1 MMGNFDFLQQD
12 TKFKPL
18 YDVACNAEKVLA
30 IDPAICAMTCRKAM
44 ETAVKWMYS
53 IDRDLH
59 IPYQDNLITLLNTD
73 EFKAIVDA
81 KLQLRLEYIR
91 RIGNTAAHAG
101 PKSRKNISREQAVL
115 ALESLYMFL
124 RFIAY
129 SYSQIELPEEAFSA
143 ARISQP
149 LKADTGTLEKQAAEL
164 AKAKAALEKKENEL
178 KAFQAKYAAAEAEA
192 TALRKEKAQGFH
204 LPPETMSEAD
214 TRKAYIDVML
224 AEAGWVRGQNWVDEY
239 PVDQLPSP
247 TGYGAADYVLFGQD
261 GKPLAVVEAKK
272 TSRDV
277 AAGRKQGKLYADSL
291 EKRFGQRP
299 IIFLTNGFETR
310 IVADQKGGYPERT
323 VSGIYSRSDLEKEFY
338 KMGTK
343 QPLINAQLDS
353 HIAGRYYQLA
363 AVKAVC
369 EAFDQRNRRKALLV
383 MATGSG
389 KTRTVISLVDV
400 LLRHGWIR
408 NFLFLADRN
417 SLVLQ
422 AKKAFGNNLPN
433 LTITNLTEKDANP
446 SARGVFSTYQTMIHC
461 IDGTRDET
469 GHRMFTCGHFD
480 LIIVD
485 EAHRSL
491 YNKYRTLF
499 DYFDGLLV
507 GLTATPRDEI
517 DRNTYS
523 VFDLEDGV
531 PTYNYDLQQ
540 AVKDK
545 FLVPYHVVDCKLKL
559 MQEGIRYKDLTD
571 EEKKAYE
578 DTFTDEEGN
587 LPQSID
593 GSVLNQKIFNKD
605 TIKKALSVLMTDGIR
620 IRYNSTIGKT
630 IIFARSHAHAE
641 AILKVWK
648 EMYPE
653 LSDDYCTVIDNYI
666 EYAQQALDD
675 FSDEKK
681 LPQVAISV
689 DMLDTGVDVPSI
701 LNLVFFKPVLSRAKF
716 WQMIGRGTRTCPKL
730 LDGEDKK
737 EFYIFDL
744 CGNFDFFQENPN
756 GIEASGV
763 VSLAQGVFSL
773 EVELIIRL
781 QKLEQ
786 QTAELKDVR
795 DELVE
800 KVITKIQALPR
811 DNFAVQMQLQYV
823 DGFQEKGRFAVLAY
837 QDVEN
842 LQKYLGPL
850 MQNEDKDFNAV
861 RFDALL
867 YQLEL
872 ASAEGKAY
880 PRGLTDLKKKLEAL
894 THLGTIPAVQQKK
907 EFITSLLHT
916 DYLQKAGISQWEKI
930 RKELRDLMKL
940 IPKGKAVIYETV
952 FTDTLLEIKETG
964 LDEQPVA
971 PPVLDNYRKKVEFY
985 LKQHEDIP
993 AIRKLRNNEP
1003 MQKVDMDDLEDLL
1016 WNRLGTEEQY
1026 HNEYQNQPL
1035 GEFVRSVVGMD
1046 KEALNQAFAKYINQE
1061 NLNDNQIYFVKQLID
1076 YLSVN
1081 GLLKDNSILLK
1092 SPFTDRGTVNVL
1104 FGQDMDVWLQIRKVL
1119 EGINQNVNVMQ

>member
-1 MMGNFDFLQQD
+1 MGNFDFLQQD
-12 TKFKPL
+12 PKFKPL
-18 YDVACNAEKVLA
+18 YDVVCNAEKVLA
-30 IDPAICAMTCRKAM
+30 IDPGICAMTCRKAM

-73 EFKAIVDA
+73 EFKGIVDE

-91 RIGNTAAHAG
+91 RIGNMAAHAG
-101 PKSRKNISREQAVL
+101 PQSRKNVSREQAVL

-129 SYSQIELPEEAFSA
+129 SYSQMDLPEKAFSA
-143 ARISQP
+143 DQISQP
-149 LKADTGTLEKQAAEL
+149 PQTDTGILEKQAAEL
-164 AKAKAALEKKENEL
+164 AKAKAALEEKENEL
-178 KAFQAKYAAAEAEA
+178 KAFQVKYATAEAEA

-224 AEAGWVRGQNWVDEY
+224 AEAGWVRGTNWVDEY
-239 PVDQLPSP
+239 PVDQMPTP

-277 AAGRKQGKLYADSL
+277 ATGRKQGKLYADSL

-343 QPLINAQLDS
+343 QPLVNAQLDR

-369 EAFDQRNRRKALLV
+369 EAFDQRNRRKALVV

-417 SLVLQ
+417 NLVIQ

-433 LTITNLTEKDANP
+433 LTTTNLTEKNANS

-461 IDGTRDET
+461 IDGTRDKT

-507 GLTATPRDEI
+507 GLTATPRNEI

-540 AVKDK
+540 AVDDH
-545 FLVPYHVVDCKLKL
+545 FLVPYRVVDCKLKL
-559 MQEGIRYKDLTD
+559 MQEGIRYEELTD
-571 EEKKAYE
+571 EEKRAYE

-587 LPQSID
+587 LPQFID
-593 GSVLNQKIFNKD
+593 GAALNQRIFNKD

-641 AILKVWK
+641 VILKVWK

-773 EVELIIRL
+773 EVELIFRL
-781 QKLEQ
+781 QELDQ
-786 QTAELKDVR
+786 QTIELQDVR
-795 DELVE
+795 NELVA
-800 KVITKIQALPR
+800 KVISKIRALPR
-811 DNFAVQMQLQYV
+811 DHFAVQMQLQYV
-823 DGFQEKGRFAVLAY
+823 DAFQEKNRFTALDY
-837 QDVEN
+837 EDVEN
-842 LQKYLGPL
+842 LQKHLGPL

-872 ASAEGKAY
+872 ASVEGKAY
-880 PRGLTDLKKKLEAL
+880 PRGMTDLRKKLEAL
-894 THLGTIPAVQQKK
+894 THLGTIPAVQLKK

-916 DYLQKAGISQWEKI
+916 DYLQKAGISQWERI

-940 IPKGKAVIYETV
+940 IPRGKSITYETD
-952 FTDTLLEIKETG
+952 FTDTLVQIKETG
-964 LDEQPVA
+964 PDDVPVA
-971 PPVLDNYRKKVEFY
+971 PPVLESYKKKVEFY

-1046 KEALNQAFAKYINQE
+1046 KEALNQAFAKYIDQE
-1061 NLNDNQIYFVKQLID
+1061 NLNENQIYFLKQLID

-1081 GLLKDNSILLK
+1081 GMLKDNSILLK
-1092 SPFTDRGTVNVL
+1092 SPFTDRGPVNVL

-1119 EGINQNVNVMQ
+1119 EGINQNVRVLQ